1 MFQFNAWMNVNHIP
15 YSTANKIIKELF
27 EAYDR
32 GVDYTKQ
39 KIKKKL
45 IEDKVS
51 EDIIENILAV
61 VDKVDPFLIAKQELS
76 TARDR
81 KRFIDQHF
89 LNIVPETVPLSKKGN
104 KVTESYQYIPIK
116 KSLKVLLEDETY
128 VKQRLADP
136 YSFEDNVIKDVRD
149 GDCFVQNEFFK
160 ANPDAVPLIVFVDEL
175 EIVNPL
181 GAGKLK
187 HKLNCCYYSTLEV
200 QAPLRS
206 KVQSIQLLA
215 LIKSEDWKKYGNSV
229 FFKRF
234 IDDMKDLESDG
245 LSIDVPMSQIV
256 KAGLVYIIGDNLGQH
271 SISELNQ
278 CFSSGNICRWC
289 LGSYKDICKDSM
301 NFFDW
306 REGVDVPEEWTEE
319 LYDASASKAEAGDD
333 EDGTFGV
340 KRHCTFNQLQSFH
353 CVKQTP
359 ACIGHDFYEGVLS
372 YDVQFC
378 LEYLIKKEK
387 LISQDDFNR
396 KLKNALLSSRD
407 CGNRPKPFR
416 PGRKKFEGNA
426 NSLRILARLLVVLLA
441 EYLDQSDVGNL
452 LVKLEEVS
460 EIISAPRLT
469 LFEIDILEETVND
482 YLELRIKA
490 IADINMP
497 DIKPKHHYM
506 FHYSKLFKFH
516 GPLIQLWAMRMESKH
531 QYLKNCTRAAKNFIN
546 TAKTCSTRHQLA
558 QVSYRYNGLFPKMLH
573 VPDNALTVRE
583 LKVLYRDNF
592 ISRFMSTLDDSAV
605 LPPNVT
611 IHGTS
616 YETGMVLVLD
626 KLFEGEFTVG
636 VLRAIAVLESEV
648 SFCCTAFNARK
659 SKYGYYISEEKVADM
674 TVRGYSSLADYYPL
688 LRIGTMES
696 FIFTLHHFVSQSV

>member
-1 MFQFNAWMNVNHIP
+1 MIYCIFSLKIPFLLFQFNAWMNVNHIL

-51 EDIIENILAV
+51 EDITENILAV

-81 KRFIDQHF
+81 KRFIGQHF
-89 LNIVPETVPLSKKGN
+89 LNIVPETVHLSKKGN
-104 KVTESYQYIPIK
+104 KVTESYQFIPIK

-206 KVQSIQLLA
+206 KVQSSQLLA

-340 KRHCTFNQLQSFH
+340 KRHCTFNQL
-353 CVKQTP
+353 
-359 ACIGHDFYEGVLS
+359 
-372 YDVQFC
+372 
-378 LEYLIKKEK
+378 
-387 LISQDDFNR
+387 
-396 KLKNALLSSRD
+396 
-407 CGNRPKPFR
+407 
-416 PGRKKFEGNA
+416 
-426 NSLRILARLLVVLLA
+426 
-441 EYLDQSDVGNL
+441 
-452 LVKLEEVS
+452 
-460 EIISAPRLT
+460 
-469 LFEIDILEETVND
+469 
-482 YLELRIKA
+482 
-490 IADINMP
+490 
-497 DIKPKHHYM
+497 
-506 FHYSKLFKFH
+506 
-516 GPLIQLWAMRMESKH
+516 
-531 QYLKNCTRAAKNFIN
+531 
-546 TAKTCSTRHQLA
+546 
-558 QVSYRYNGLFPKMLH
+558 
-573 VPDNALTVRE
+573 
-583 LKVLYRDNF
+583 
-592 ISRFMSTLDDSAV
+592 
-605 LPPNVT
+605 
-611 IHGTS
+611 
-616 YETGMVLVLD
+616 
-626 KLFEGEFTVG
+626 
-636 VLRAIAVLESEV
+636 
-648 SFCCTAFNARK
+648 
-659 SKYGYYISEEKVADM
+659 
-674 TVRGYSSLADYYPL
+674 
-688 LRIGTMES
+688 
-696 FIFTLHHFVSQSV
+696 